1 MNMPMRPYSEECRR
15 RADAAPALLAAL
27 ALALVLAGCEKP
39 EPSGGEGAAEG
50 EAAAPANVTRDAENG
65 PVHAHL
71 EVTPA
76 EPRLSDVVTLVV
88 TVRAEPQVD
97 IAPPPFAAALGD
109 FTILDYASPAPSI
122 EDGKTVR
129 RWEYRLEPTCAE
141 EHLVRAIRIEFTD
154 RREGSESKGKTSAI
168 ELDPV
173 ELEVSSEFGDDVP
186 DLAKLEPMADPVP
199 LPGEPRFG
207 WLAWAIAGTV
217 LVLCTVAFFALRRRE
232 EPIFVPPPPSPEMVA
247 YQELLALMQRNL
259 PEQGLVVDFYVELT
273 GVVRRYIERITGIH
287 APEQTT
293 EEFLRAMQ
301 ADRRFVAE
309 KARQLSR
316 FLEASDMVKYAA
328 HRPEAQ
334 DIEEAFTRAQ
344 EFVGVRGES
353 RLIAQSEPGEALRK
367 EQAAA
372 LP

>member
-1 MNMPMRPYSEECRR
+1 MTMPMRPYSEGHRR
-15 RADAAPALLAAL
+15 PDAALALLAAL
-27 ALALVLAGCEKP
+27 ALAMFLAGCEKS
-39 EPSGGEGAAEG
+39 EPSGEQGAAE
-50 EAAAPANVTRDAENG
+50 AAVPASVTRDAENG

-88 TVRAEPQVD
+88 TVRAEPQAD
-97 IAPPPFAAALGD
+97 IAPPPFAAAVGD
-109 FTILDYASPAPSI
+109 FTILDYASPAPAI

-141 EHLVRAIRIEFTD
+141 KHLVRAIRIEFTD
-154 RREGSESKGKTSAI
+154 RREGSESKGKTSTV

-199 LPGEPRFG
+199 LPGEARFA
-207 WLAWAIAGTV
+207 WLAWGIAGAVVV
-217 LVLCTVAFFALRRRE
+217 LGTVAYFALRRRE
-232 EPIFVPPPPSPEMVA
+232 EPIFVPPPPTPEFIA

-273 GVVRRYIERITGIH
+273 GIVRRYIERITGIH

-316 FLEASDMVKYAA
+316 FLEASDLVKYAA
-328 HRPEAQ
+328 HRPDAKT
-334 DIEEAFTRAQ
+334 IEESFTRAQ